1 MNIQDFGKHNKIKS
15 LTIHHTESD
24 ATDITKLDNEIAIV
38 KAFSDIDMDNFKVY
52 VDFEGNYSLE
62 LYLIELPDCVK
73 KHVKEA
79 MKKYD
84 KYDLGIS
91 DNESYVWHLISIIIF
106 GILAFMMA
114 PKLYNSY
121 GIMICIPITIAY
133 SSACSVVLTYLFMLI
148 WHIITRRNSI

>member
-24 ATDITKLDNEIAIV
+24 VTKLDNEVAIV
-38 KAFSDIDMDNFKVY
+38 KAFSDIDMDNFKIY

-62 LYLIELPDCVK
+62 LYLIELPDYVK
-73 KHVKEA
+73 KYVKEA

-91 DNESYVWHLISIIIF
+91 DNELYVWRLIGIIIF

-121 GIMICIPITIAY
+121 GIMICIPITIVY
-133 SSACSVVLTYLFMLI
+133 SSTCSIVITYLFMVI
-148 WHIITRRNSI
+148 WHIITRRNSICK